1 MGGTWAQSV
10 KIALQAKV
18 ARIYYRGALI
28 RSDTVAL
35 EWELNTIGMCG
46 STLLECDVGLQNV
59 QLTKMAE
66 RASDPTGIAIP
77 SSGETTPEYNAV
89 QKSYGEIEA
98 AIIRGPFVCRA
109 GECPGLLPAR
119 NSSSPPLEVVLKEIF
134 RDPVN
139 YYSLQYV
146 VATLNVGNRFDK
158 GIGKM
163 ETTFQRKDIMHLSI

>member
-1 MGGTWAQSV
+1 
-10 KIALQAKV
+10 
-18 ARIYYRGALI
+18 
-28 RSDTVAL
+28 
-35 EWELNTIGMCG
+35 
-46 STLLECDVGLQNV
+46 
-59 QLTKMAE
+59 MAE
-66 RASDPTGIAIP
+66 RASDPTGIP

-98 AIIRGPFVCRA
+98 AIIRDPFVCRA

-119 NSSSPPLEVVLKEIF
+119 NPSSLPLEVVLKEIS

-146 VATLNVGNRFDK
+146 VSTLNVGDRFDK

-163 ETTFQRKDIMHLSI
+163 ETTFQRKDIFINAPTNLKESCGPTPGKRGAFIHD